1 MGYTIKIQKVKRPTN
16 QSFYVTLPSALAE
29 AMNIKKGESFLILLS
44 FFYKKNK
51 KLPIFIT
58 SVEGELSFLILTFL

>member
-29 AMNIKKGESFLILLS
+29 AMNIKKGESFEWIIENKNLLI
-44 FFYKKNK
+44 FKRIKKVRSIDLKMGKN
-51 KLPIFIT
+51 
-58 SVEGELSFLILTFL
+58 